1 MTIANQLKTYLQQH
15 EAEYRLITHP
25 HTEFSMETAEKA
37 HVPGDAL
44 AKGVVVKDEKG
55 FLLVV
60 LPSDYHIELE
70 ILHKLLHQE
79 VELAAESEVA
89 ALFPDC
95 EAGAIPPIGPA
106 YEVTTIWDPS
116 SSLGRRD
123 EVYFESGDH
132 QHLVRVTGKQFH
144 ELMASAERAE
154 FSHHI

>member
-1 MTIANQLKTYLQQH
+1 MTIANQLKTYLQQQ
-15 EAEYRLITHP
+15 ETEYRLITHP
-25 HTEFSMETAEKA
+25 HTGSSMETAEKA

-44 AKGVVVKDEKG
+44 AKGVLVEDEEG

-70 ILHKLLHQE
+70 TLHKLLHQE
-79 VELAAESEVA
+79 VKLAEESEVA
-89 ALFPDC
+89 TLFPDC
-95 EAGAIPPIGPA
+95 EVGAVPPIGMA
-106 YEVTTIWDPS
+106 YEVKTIWDPS
-116 SSLGRRD
+116 SSLGQRD

-144 ELMASAERAE
+144 ELMAPAERRE